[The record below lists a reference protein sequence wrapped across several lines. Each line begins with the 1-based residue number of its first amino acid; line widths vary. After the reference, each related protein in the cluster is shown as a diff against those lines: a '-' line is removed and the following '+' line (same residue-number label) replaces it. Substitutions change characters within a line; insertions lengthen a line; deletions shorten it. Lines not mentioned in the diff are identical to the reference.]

1 MDETIEWLS
10 KYFLKL
16 RLSNGDFRSFGLLSK
31 WGPYIEEVKMFWED
45 LITYVIDLE
54 LNNCSKETV
63 GSPRLV
69 KGTKLYFSVMRS
81 NQILIVQTKVWGQ

>member
-31 WGPYIEEVKMFWED
+31 WGPYIEEVKVFWED
-45 LITYVIDLE
+45 LITYIIDQE
-54 LNNCSKETV
+54 LNHCSKEPV
-63 GSPRLV
+63 GGPRLI
-69 KGTKLYFSVMRS
+69 KGLNIY
-81 NQILIVQTKVWGQ
+81 